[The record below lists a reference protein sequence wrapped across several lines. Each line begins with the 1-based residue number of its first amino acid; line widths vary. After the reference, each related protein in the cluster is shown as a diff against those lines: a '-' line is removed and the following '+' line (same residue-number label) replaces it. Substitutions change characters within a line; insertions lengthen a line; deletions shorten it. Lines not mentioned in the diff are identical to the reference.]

1 MKLLDIELTILY
13 NYFRLIP
20 RTQEMTQLLLSRGI
34 MSKGQLL
41 EAWKVDKNCKHVFSM
56 CIAIGSE

>member
-13 NYFRLIP
+13 DYFRLIP

-34 MSKGQLL
+34 MSREQLL
-41 EAWKVDKNCKHVFSM
+41 ETWKVDKNCKHVL
-56 CIAIGSE
+56 

>member
-34 MSKGQLL
+34 KSKGQLL
-41 EAWKVDKNCKHVFSM
+41 EAWKVDKNCKHVL
-56 CIAIGSE
+56 